1 MESAD
6 YLTGQ
11 LEAAV
16 SDQIGAVLWI
26 ARNLE
31 ADFLGL
37 ADRIEQA
44 APLEYRRM
52 DQALGPLLPTLELSI
67 AVRGELRHGHDMD

>member
-1 MESAD
+1 MENAD

-16 SDQIGAVLWI
+16 SDRIGAVLWL
-26 ARNLE
+26 ARTLE

-37 ADRIEQA
+37 GAKVEQA
-44 APLEYRRM
+44 SPLEYRRIG
-52 DQALGPLLPTLELSI
+52 QALGPLLPSLELSI
-67 AVRGELRHGHDMD
+67 AVQGELRHSHDLE